1 MQAPP
6 DHFEE
11 PQLTTSLCGPN
22 ETLLGQQDVAVQHL
36 LLRDTNLGGQF
47 SYGNNSTLVSVLA
60 VNSKRKS
67 VPTQPPQM
75 FLVELRNPSA
85 ETFPHRNQC
94 CLVELGDCL
103 VGEAIQQLEKLAA
116 EVFGCV
122 RGAHTP
128 GLVHVVLPEA
138 LARQVL
144 LTNLKI
150 AKSFVRR
157 IARY

>member
-1 MQAPP
+1 M
-6 DHFEE
+6 
-11 PQLTTSLCGPN
+11 TSLCGPN
-22 ETLLGQQDVAVQHL
+22 ETLLGQLDVAVEHV
-36 LLRDTNLGGQF
+36 LLRDTNLSGQF
-47 SYGNNSTLVSVLA
+47 SHGIHITLFSFLA
-60 VNSKRKS
+60 VHSKCQS

-85 ETFPHRNQC
+85 ETFPHRSQC
-94 CLVELGDCL
+94 CLIELGDCL
-103 VGEAIQQLEKLAA
+103 VGEAIQHLEKLAA

-122 RGAHTP
+122 RRAHTP

-138 LARQVL
+138 LARLVL

-157 IARY
+157 IAWY

>member
-6 DHFEE
+6 GHEKE
-11 PQLTTSLCGPN
+11 PQLMTSLCGPN
-22 ETLLGQQDVAVQHL
+22 ETLLGQLDVAVEHV
-36 LLRDTNLGGQF
+36 LLRDTNLSGQF
-47 SYGNNSTLVSVLA
+47 SHGNNSTLVSVLA
-60 VNSKRKS
+60 VHSKWQS

-85 ETFPHRNQC
+85 ETFPHRSQC

-103 VGEAIQQLEKLAA
+103 VGEAIQHLEKLAA

-122 RGAHTP
+122 RRAHTP

-138 LARQVL
+138 LARLVL

-150 AKSFVRR
+150 A
-157 IARY
+157 